1 MTPNATPFYD
11 ASDNPTGCCPR
22 FNTEGWDGAEL
33 EFRNKPFLRAE
44 TISAAHIPLNM
55 GRVFTRVQAA
65 IDAAKAQRM
74 DQTLI
79 MSRDLN
85 AFSAEH
91 LFAVGQPVPGEEMTT
106 LSGRFVT
113 KVFEGP
119 YSGVRHWHGEMMDL
133 ARAKGGNGP
142 VWFFYTT
149 CPKCQKVYG
158 RNPVVGIA
166 KYAD

>member
-1 MTPNATPFYD
+1 MTLNETPHYD

-22 FNTEGWDGAEL
+22 FNPAGWDGAEM
-33 EFRNKPFLRAE
+33 EFREKPFLRAQ

-55 GRVFTRVQAA
+55 GKVFARVGAA
-65 IDAAKAQRM
+65 MEAEKAQRPE
-74 DQTLI
+74 QTLV
-79 MSRDLN
+79 MSRDLS

-91 LFAVGQPVPGEEMTT
+91 LFAVEKAVPGEEMTS

-119 YSGVRHWHGEMMDL
+119 YAEARHWQDEMLAL
-133 ARAKGGNGP
+133 ARAKGGEGP

-166 KYAD
+166 KFAG